1 MIVFAHLQRTIDLR
15 VIACVEQEANIMAI
29 PKRRLGR
36 TNLMVTELGLGAMDT
51 PHSAEGRETLNTALD
66 LGINIIDTAREYE
79 GSEYLIGNVIRERKA
94 KGFFAATK
102 TFSRTRDGS
111 QTEVDKSLKILG
123 VDKID
128 IYQLHD
134 ISTEDAWEQ
143 VMAEGGAL
151 EGLQIARY
159 RGLID
164 YIGISSH
171 SIEVLEKAITCGE
184 FDTVMLEYSAFYR
197 DTERLLPIAKE
208 NDVGVIAMRPLG
220 GSGRMSSIRAR
231 VSEGNTSLTPRML
244 LRYVL
249 SNPDISTAI
258 PGTRFPSRVREN
270 VESASSYQPLN
281 EAEKRDCE
289 EQARLLY
296 QERV

>member
-1 MIVFAHLQRTIDLR
+1 
-15 VIACVEQEANIMAI
+15 MAM

-51 PHSAEGRETLNTALD
+51 PHSAEGRETLNAALD

-94 KGFFAATK
+94 RDFFVATK

-134 ISTEDAWEQ
+134 VSTEDAWEQ

-171 SIEVLEKAITCGE
+171 SLEVLEKAIACGE

-208 NDVGVIAMRPLG
+208 SDVGVIAMRPLG
-220 GSGRMSSIRAR
+220 GSGRMSSIRTR
-231 VSEGNTSLTPRML
+231 VSEGDTSLTARML
-244 LRYVL
+244 LSYVL

-270 VESASSYQPLN
+270 VESAVSYQPLN
-281 EAEKRDCE
+281 ESEKRECE

-296 QERV
+296 RERV

>member
-1 MIVFAHLQRTIDLR
+1 
-15 VIACVEQEANIMAI
+15 MAI
-29 PKRRLGR
+29 PKRRLGK

-51 PHSAEGRETLNTALD
+51 PHSAEGGDTLNTALE

-94 KGFFAATK
+94 KDFFAATK

-134 ISTEDAWEQ
+134 ISTDDAWKQ

-197 DTERLLPIAKE
+197 DTEGLLPIAKE
-208 NDVGVIAMRPLG
+208 NDVGVIVMRPLG

-281 EAEKRDCE
+281 EAEKRECE

>member
-1 MIVFAHLQRTIDLR
+1 MIAMPT
-15 VIACVEQEANIMAI
+15 
-29 PKRRLGR
+29 RRLGR

-51 PHSAEGRETLNTALD
+51 PHSTEGRETLTEALD

-79 GSEYLIGNVIRERKA
+79 GSEYLIGNVVRERKT
-94 KGFFAATK
+94 KDFFVATK

-123 VDKID
+123 VNKID

-134 ISTEDAWEQ
+134 VSTEDAWEQ
-143 VMAEGGAL
+143 VIAEGGAL

-171 SIEVLEKAITCGE
+171 SLEVLEKAIACGE

-197 DTERLLPIAKE
+197 DTERLLPFAKE
-208 NDVGVIAMRPLG
+208 SDVGVIAMRPLG
-220 GSGRMSSIRAR
+220 GSGRMSSIRTR
-231 VSEGNTSLTPRML
+231 VSEGDTSLTARML
-244 LRYVL
+244 LSYVL

-270 VESASSYQPLN
+270 VESAVSYRPLS
-281 EAEKRDCE
+281 EAEKRECE
-289 EQARLLY
+289 EQAGLLY
-296 QERV
+296 RERV